1 MNSPRST
8 ASSIDAQNAL
18 DTVFG
23 APPAQRANPST
34 GEADVV
40 LDDAERRHAAGLM
53 RINHVGEVCAQALY
67 VGQAAV
73 ARDETTRAHLLAA
86 AQEETD
92 HLAWCAQRLD
102 ELDSRPSLLNP
113 LWYAGS
119 YAIGALA
126 GLRGDGWNLGFVVE
140 TERQVEA
147 HLDEHLQ
154 TLPAADARSRA
165 ILAVMKA
172 DEARHAD
179 HAQAQGARVLP
190 PAGAD
195 ADGDGVEPD
204 EDDRLPRLIARQQH
218 CAVPAPLV
226 RGRFAPQARMGV
238 WKRVAGPE
246 VCAAN
251 FGDSQAQPGKRLS
264 RPGCGR
270 DTALRSPASGAPRSS
285 CAP

>member
-1 MNSPRST
+1 MTATRSLT
-8 ASSIDAQNAL
+8 PLDRVLADVQNAL

-23 APPAQRANPST
+23 TPWAQRPNPGANEP
-34 GEADVV
+34 EVV
-40 LDDAERRHAAGLM
+40 LDEAERRHAAGLM

-73 ARDETTRAHLLAA
+73 ARDAATRAHLAHA

-92 HLAWCAQRLD
+92 HLAWCAQRLA

-119 YAIGALA
+119 YAIGVAA

-165 ILAVMKA
+165 ILQVMKD

-179 HAQAQGARVLP
+179 SAQARGARRLP
-190 PAGAD
+190 P
-195 ADGDGVEPD
+195 P
-204 EDDRLPRLIARQQH
+204 
-218 CAVPAPLV
+218 VPSVMAL
-226 RGRFAPQARMGV
+226 ASKLM
-238 WKRVAGPE
+238 KTVAY
-246 VCAAN
+246 
-251 FGDSQAQPGKRLS
+251 RI
-264 RPGCGR
+264 
-270 DTALRSPASGAPRSS
+270 
-285 CAP
+285 